1 MTKLLKYLRIFFLVA
16 PRLVFEYFRFILPM
30 SRHPERYDI
39 VRRYNA
45 VRALIVKVLS
55 RLRLDI
61 RTPEEFPHSRQNPHV
76 YVCNHVGAL
85 DPLIFIAK
93 SREPVTFVGKK
104 EARKI
109 PVVGR
114 IIRILDGAFLDRE
127 DPFQAVRCFQ
137 TVKKKMAEGWSYCI
151 FPEGTREKGEQ
162 LGHPLPFHPGSFKIG
177 YMSKAPIVLSAC
189 FGSFHAFSSERG
201 FRRNLVQ
208 ISLAEVIPY
217 EAYKD
222 KKTVEVAA
230 YAEEKLCLPILTLV
244 QEDRSFTRAGLQKEK
259 CPKWW
264 KEITYLEEKE

>member
-1 MTKLLKYLRIFFLVA
+1 MAKLLKYLRIFFLVG
-16 PRLVFEYFRFILPM
+16 PRLIVDYFAFILPM
-30 SRHPERYDI
+30 SRHPERYPM
-39 VRRYNA
+39 VKRYNA
-45 VRALIVKVLS
+45 VRACIVRVLS

-61 RTPEEFPHSRQNPHV
+61 RSSEFSHSRQHPCV

-93 SREPVTFVGKK
+93 SKEPVTFVGKK
-104 EARKI
+104 ETRKI

-114 IIRILDGAFLDRE
+114 MIRILDGAFLDRE

-177 YMSKAPIVLSAC
+177 YMAKCDIVLSAC
-189 FGSFHAFSSERG
+189 FGSFHAFSGAWGNRS
-201 FRRNLVQ
+201 NLVQ
-208 ISLAEVIPY
+208 IHSVEVIPY
-217 EAYKD
+217 ETYKE
-222 KKTVEVAA
+222 KKTVEVAS
-230 YAEEKLCLPILTLV
+230 YAEERLALPILTLV
-244 QEDRSFTRAGLQKEK
+244 QEDKSYVRAGQNKGK

-264 KEITYLEEKE
+264 KSITYLEEEK